1 MANEADELS
10 FKVKSFYTIPI
21 TDEHFEIYSFLKA
34 GDIVYVLEMSD
45 TDWWKARVKGKEG
58 QVLRDLRDKKK
69 DRCKQKRVR
78 SALGEHPP

>member
-1 MANEADELS
+1 MLD
-10 FKVKSFYTIPI
+10 
-21 TDEHFEIYSFLKA
+21 
-34 GDIVYVLEMSD
+34 MSD

-78 SALGEHPP
+78 SALREHPP